1 MKFGCCV
8 NLLPHDPAWGG
19 LEYAAEL
26 KKLGYDYVEYPL
38 KELAAMDGRRFAE
51 FLRTVRE
58 TDLPCR
64 SCNDLLPPRFQ
75 LVGPQV
81 TSAEEVRA
89 YLENALARAAQLGAS
104 YVVFGSPWSR
114 KCPEGF
120 PLQEAEKQI
129 IGFLRCAADTASR
142 FGLVVAVEHNN
153 HTETNTLNHYA
164 EVVRIAELA
173 ARPNVGALCDY
184 YHLRMEND
192 SPQAV
197 LAAVPVHT
205 HFSQKEERA
214 YMTDL
219 SKEPQL
225 PEYAAVLRRLG
236 YHGGVSVESRVTGK
250 DCWLT
255 GARTALALLRSV
267 FSQKALTPARQ

>member
-1 MKFGCCV
+1 MEFGCCV
-8 NLLPHDPAWGG
+8 NLLPHDLAWGG

-38 KELAAMDGRRFAE
+38 KELAAMDGQRFAE
-51 FLRTVRE
+51 FLRTVCE
-58 TDLPCR
+58 DGLPCR

-81 TSAEEVRA
+81 TPLAEVRA
-89 YLENALARAAQLGAS
+89 YLENALARASQLGAS

-129 IGFLRCAADTASR
+129 TGFLRCAADTASR

-164 EVVRIAELA
+164 DIVRIVKLA

-192 SPQAV
+192 SPQVV
-197 LAAVPVHT
+197 LTAVPVHT

-219 SKEPQL
+219 AKEPQL

-236 YHGGVSVESRVTGK
+236 YHGCVSVESRVKSK

-255 GARTALALLRSV
+255 GARTVLALLRSV
-267 FSQKALTPARQ
+267 FSQKA